1 MSELNGLAWTAP
13 TSAFDHIQ
21 LPVAYSW
28 GGFAQSRQVVA
39 SENANPLGPLPVPAE
54 FDAIL
59 AADSLPN
66 DAMIA
71 IAQSL
76 AV

>member
-13 TSAFDHIQ
+13 TSEFDYIQ

-39 SENANPLGPLPVPAE
+39 NDNTNPLGPLPVPAE
-54 FDAIL
+54 FEAML
-59 AADSLPN
+59 AAANLTT
-66 DAMIA
+66 M
-71 IAQSL
+71 
-76 AV
+76 